1 MNSAQRIT
9 NLDFIRGIALMGIL
23 VMNVISFGL
32 PDSAYMNH
40 LSYGVENLL
49 DWIVVVISTVFF
61 DSKMMGLFS
70 ALFGAG
76 MVIFYERAK
85 DKTTKPLMLSI
96 WRNTLLLFF
105 GIAHFFLWEGDI
117 LTVYAVCSI
126 FIILTQIVKI
136 KNTKILSAITTFIFS
151 GLLYVTQSVN
161 SLYDDNGFLIGE
173 GFWIELFSKGGSK
186 SFGKLWFPE
195 TEGIGNIIAIW
206 VLADGFIRALALIIF
221 GMLLYRLNI
230 FQGTKNI
237 LFYKKF
243 LYYGFG
249 IGIPFAAYGSYL
261 LISGNYAA
269 STFLPSRFFN
279 TISIIPMVCGYIGLL
294 TILNSRN
301 NLFAQRIRAC
311 GKMAFTNYILQT
323 VLSLLVL
330 DLVFTKGQFTRSE
343 LILYVIT
350 IIFLQYFWSKRIL
363 DLFRFGPLEWF
374 WRKLT
379 YIFIK

>member
-1 MNSAQRIT
+1 MNLSQRIT

-23 VMNVISFGL
+23 VMNVVSFGL
-32 PDSAYMNH
+32 PESAYFNH
-40 LSYGVENLL
+40 LSYGLENPL
-49 DWIVVVISTVFF
+49 DWVVVVISNVFF

-85 DKTTKPLMLSI
+85 NKTTWPLMLSI
-96 WRNTLLLFF
+96 WRNTLLLIF
-105 GIAHFFLWEGDI
+105 GLVHWGIWVGDI
-117 LTVYAVCSI
+117 LSTYAICSI
-126 FIILTQIVKI
+126 FIILTRIVKI
-136 KNTKILSAITTFIFS
+136 ESTKVLSAITVFLFS
-151 GLLYVTQSVN
+151 GLLYINQSVN
-161 SLYDDNGFLIGE
+161 RLYDENGFLNRD
-173 GFWIELFSKGGSK
+173 GFWIEVLSKGGSK
-186 SFGKLWFPE
+186 SFGKLWFLE
-195 TEGIGNIIAIW
+195 DELVGNIVGLWA
-206 VLADGFIRALALIIF
+206 LADGFIRALTLIIF

-230 FQGTKNI
+230 IQGTKNT

-243 LYYGFG
+243 FYYGFG
-249 IGIPFAAYGSYL
+249 IGIPFSAYGSYL

-294 TILNSRN
+294 TIINLRN
-301 NLFAQRIRAC
+301 TLFTERIRAC
-311 GKMAFTNYILQT
+311 GRMAFTNYISQT
-323 VLSLLVL
+323 LVSLFVLSFI
-330 DLVFTKGQFTRSE
+330 FTKGQFTRSE

-363 DLFRFGPLEWF
+363 DVFKFGPLEWF

-379 YIFIK
+379 YKFIG